1 MNVKKDFN
9 NAASKFISIAK
20 EKPIDSQPLNTEAE
34 IIYEIKERR
43 SRKLQIL
50 LTPSLYEKINKYA
63 KQKNTSI
70 NDVINKTLEY
80 QFKKIIS

>member
-20 EKPIDSQPLNTEAE
+20 EKPIDSKPLNTEAE

-70 NDVINKTLEY
+70 NDVINKIL
-80 QFKKIIS
+80 